1 MPALTMRPYSL
12 AQFKPLMDPSR
23 KRRILA
29 ARLIALF
36 ADLLQIVLL
45 PIFAPGAASP
55 FNDALDV
62 AVAGLLVWLVGW
74 NWAFVPSLAAEL
86 VPGLDLFPTWTM
98 AVLFVTRQKK
108 SNVLP
113 APEGE

>member
-1 MPALTMRPYSL
+1 
-12 AQFKPLMDPSR
+12 MDPSR

-29 ARLIALF
+29 ARLIALS

-62 AVAGLLVWLVGW
+62 AVAGILVWLVGW
-74 NWAFVPSLAAEL
+74 NWAFLPSLATEL
-86 VPGLDLFPTWTM
+86 VPGLDLFPTWTV

-113 APEGE
+113 APDDKEGGTTSEGR

>member
-1 MPALTMRPYSL
+1 
-12 AQFKPLMDPSR
+12 MDPSR
-23 KRRILA
+23 ARRILA

-62 AVAGLLVWLVGW
+62 AVAALLVWLVGW

-98 AVLFVTRQKK
+98 AVLFATRKPK
-108 SNVLP
+108 MLP
-113 APEGE
+113 VPGNEGEKTNERL